1 MDHDSDKGLVFM
13 LLMRGK
19 HMTANYFRSLAAR
32 CRTASHDCLE
42 LSAKEEF
49 RQLAAEF
56 NAKAN
61 ELDYAADDFMMWGKR
76 RR

>member
-1 MDHDSDKGLVFM
+1 M

-19 HMTANYFRSLAAR
+19 AMTANYFRSLAAR
-32 CRTASHDCLE
+32 CRTASHDCFE

-49 RQLAAEF
+49 RQLATEF
-56 NAKAN
+56 NAKAK

-76 RR
+76 PQVIR

>member
-1 MDHDSDKGLVFM
+1 
-13 LLMRGK
+13 
-19 HMTANYFRSLAAR
+19 MTANYFRSLAAR

-61 ELDYAADDFMMWGKR
+61 ELDYAADDFMMWGR
-76 RR
+76 SANHCALVLRFSQSD